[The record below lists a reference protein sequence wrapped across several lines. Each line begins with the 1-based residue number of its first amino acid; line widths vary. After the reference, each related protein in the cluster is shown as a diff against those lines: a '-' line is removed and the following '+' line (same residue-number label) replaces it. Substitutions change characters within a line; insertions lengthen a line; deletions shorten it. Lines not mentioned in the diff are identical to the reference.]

1 MTVVFS
7 PGLPQGLSYSGLT
20 PLMHGQQD
28 MASTY
33 APGVAIA
40 TWTRLQPNKH
50 I

>member
-33 APGVAIA
+33 APGGYHRHLHA
-40 TWTRLQPNKH
+40 TTA
-50 I
+50 